1 MTGKMVLTATMA
13 AALVALGAMA
23 QDAKQ
28 APAPA
33 MDAQQKAAM
42 DAWQKA
48 ATPGANHRKLAEMAG
63 TWEVTVKSY
72 EGGGEPQVSK
82 GKALRKM
89 ILGGRFLQEEYKG
102 SYMGQPFDG
111 LGLTG
116 YDNVLKQFSLL
127 WMDSMGTGMATGKG
141 QMDPAGKTLSSTV
154 EFTDPV
160 TGKVVSMRQA
170 MHRLDS
176 DTESFEMYGPGPDG
190 KEAKMMEMLYKRVK

>member
-1 MTGKMVLTATMA
+1 MTGKMVITATMT
-13 AALVALGAMA
+13 AALLALGAMA

-42 DAWQKA
+42 EAWQKA
-48 ATPGANHRKLAEMAG
+48 ATPGANHQRLAEMAG
-63 TWEVTVKSY
+63 TWEVTVKSF
-72 EGGGEPQVSK
+72 EGGGEPQVSQ

-102 SYMGQPFDG
+102 SFMGQPFDG
-111 LGLTG
+111 IGLTG

-127 WMDSMGTGMATGKG
+127 WIDSMGTGMATGKG

-170 MHRLDS
+170 MHRLDP
-176 DTESFEMYGPGPDG
+176 DTESFEMYGTGPDG
-190 KEAKMMEMLYKRVK
+190 KEAKMMEMIYKRVK